1 MERLTYDFCVGNKH
15 CWQVKGADNLECRE
29 VCRNQGENGCTDCP
43 IAKAFDRLAAY
54 EETGLEPEEL
64 AQAKKKGRLVVL
76 PCSIE
81 EIERIL
87 DSYGRG
93 MTLRTENAQRL
104 EIIKEIPINRLR
116 ELAQAEK
123 EGRLVVL
130 PCKDWFEIVFGEQ
143 ELFWGIDTDYIETPI
158 REISVDNAER
168 FTWYDG
174 WKTLVLRGNDE
185 NGLDWEFSP
194 EDIGKTVFLTREA
207 AEAALEEKECT
218 K

>member
-1 MERLTYDFCVGNKH
+1 MARLID
-15 CWQVKGADNLECRE
+15 ADAAKIRFANYRE
-29 VCRNQGENGCTDCP
+29 DC
-43 IAKAFDRLAAY
+43 INEDDINAANVFADVVS
-54 EETGLEPEEL
+54 EL
-64 AQAKKKGRLVVL
+64 DEFPTIDPVTAAAEAL
-76 PCSIE
+76 
-81 EIERIL
+81 
-87 DSYGRG
+87 G
-93 MTLRTENAQRL
+93 MS
-104 EIIKEIPINRLR
+104 PDRLR

-207 AEAALEEKECT
+207 AEAALDAMGGENNA
-218 K
+218 